1 MIGVCSF
8 CLTGCWD
15 KVEINELAIGEL
27 VGGDIDPKTHKYI
40 AYYQIVN
47 PGAGTSEKG
56 SGIKAPVY
64 TYRIQAPSIAELG
77 LKTGDILP
85 RNLFPDHFQSQIISE
100 RFARK
105 GLKPFIN
112 LYERQYNRRSSL
124 YLFITDSPLS
134 EVMMT
139 YTALERLPGRL
150 LRSLVDIQSESFGKL
165 SKYSRVK
172 DLVENMESTTLTVL
186 PRLSISGSKSL
197 PTTDRYEQINANQG
211 SLILSGGAV
220 FKHDRMIGRLEMKQ
234 MTYYILLKG
243 ESKQFVESLTINGR
257 NVTVRATKPIVR
269 KHLSIVSGVPVWKV
283 DISARLGI
291 INNEQK
297 KELSLENMDEIKE
310 AFNRQVQ
317 KKTTEFFQKSIS
329 KQWDLFGMEEKIK
342 YKRGKEW
349 QVIQKKKNA
358 WNQTELKLSVKSKI
372 IDIGEI
378 INPYKGG

>member
-15 KVEINELAIGEL
+15 KVEITELAIGEL
-27 VGGDIDPKTHKYI
+27 VGGDFDPKTHKYI
-40 AYYQIVN
+40 GYYQIVN
-47 PGAGTSEKG
+47 PGSGTSEKG

-77 LKTGDILP
+77 SKTSDILP
-85 RNLFPDHFQSQIISE
+85 RNLFPDHFQSQILSE

-139 YTALERLPGRL
+139 YTTLERLPGRFV
-150 LRSLVDIQSESFGKL
+150 RSLVEIQSKSFGKL

-186 PRLSISGSKSL
+186 PRLSISGSKPL
-197 PTTDRYEQINANQG
+197 PTTDRYEQINAKQG

-243 ESKQFVESLTINGR
+243 ESMAFVESLTINGR

-283 DISARLGI
+283 DIGARLAI
-291 INNEQK
+291 INNEQT

-317 KKTTEFFQKSIS
+317 KKTTEFFQKSIR